1 MKLSVIVPVYNTAAD
16 GKLEYCLNSLVGQTL
31 QDMEIIAVDDC
42 STDQSWDILQ
52 QFEKKYPGRFRAV
65 HSEVNRK
72 QGGAKNIGLTLA
84 SGEWIGFI
92 DSDDWITPDMYEK
105 MLARAE
111 ETGADMV
118 GCDYCLT
125 QEHRTGGP

>member
-52 QFEKKYPGRFRAV
+52 QFEKKIPRPLPCGSFRGKPKTGGCQKHRPYPGI
-65 HSEVNRK
+65 
-72 QGGAKNIGLTLA
+72 GGMDRL
-84 SGEWIGFI
+84 
-92 DSDDWITPDMYEK
+92 Y
-105 MLARAE
+105 
-111 ETGADMV
+111 
-118 GCDYCLT
+118 
-125 QEHRTGGP
+125 